1 LILKIPSTFPF
12 TIDTGRDALVCTFG
26 STRQRLAGALQ
37 AFRSL
42 RNPSKWLSF
51 AALLIVVLALPA
63 SSGAQQQGNV
73 ILDGNEQLFCVLA
86 ALNASGYDTGMTIDT
101 GNNTREVVRE
111 FLAKKKIPVLGDIRR
126 FYLGHKIPDD
136 PGADLGQ
143 YVSLALLLGPAP
155 DFKTTVAKSDL
166 PPDAKDVADLIPLLK
181 TFYQQADLLDLW
193 SRLQTRYQAEIL
205 RYDDPVRSSIQ
216 VSDAYLRFPS
226 GAYLGRT
233 YSIFLDLLG
242 APNQVQAR
250 IYGMNYFL
258 VITPSKQTKLREIR
272 YQYLHFLLDPL
283 AVKYAPEL
291 NQKADLRLAVRQAPM
306 LAADFKEDFPLLLTE
321 CLIHAAELRMD
332 KQPKAEAE
340 KSVQDLTASGLLLT
354 PYFYSA
360 LADYEQQDTSISV
373 YYKSMIAGIDV
384 QDETAKAAKI
394 KFTPPPVAAES
405 KKPPARTEEESL
417 LNGADNSVYLAHY
430 DEAKTA
436 YLEILEKINP
446 KSERALY
453 GLAAVY
459 TYTRKPDL
467 AEEYFKKALDTAHD
481 LRIAT
486 WSHIYLGRIYDL
498 KGKRDDAL
506 AQYRAASV
514 TATAYPEALRAVQAG
529 LVEAYG
535 SRKTKP

>member
-1 LILKIPSTFPF
+1 MILKIPPTFPL
-12 TIDTGRDALVCTFG
+12 TIETGRGALVRKSY
-26 STRQRLAGALQ
+26 STRQRLRVVPQSNPG
-37 AFRSL
+37 L
-42 RNPSKWLSF
+42 RNHSKWLSF
-51 AALLIVVLALPA
+51 AALLVVALALPA
-63 SSGAQQQGNV
+63 TGRAQQSGNV

-86 ALNASGYDTGMTIDT
+86 ALNASGYDTGMTLDT
-101 GNNTREVVRE
+101 GNNTRELVRE
-111 FLAKKKIPVLGDIRR
+111 FLAKKKIPVVEEIRR

-205 RYDDPVRSSIQ
+205 RYNESVRSSIQ
-216 VSDAYLRFPS
+216 FTDAYLRFPS

-242 APNQVQAR
+242 SPNQVQAR
-250 IYGMNYFL
+250 IYGANYFL
-258 VITPSKQTKLREIR
+258 VITPSKQTKLKEIR

-291 NQKADLRLAVRQAPM
+291 NRKGDLRMAVRQAPM
-306 LAADFKEDFPLLLTE
+306 LASDFKEDFPLLLTE
-321 CLIHAAELRMD
+321 CLIRAAELRMD
-332 KQPKAEAE
+332 KLPKAEAE

-360 LADYEQQDTSISV
+360 LADYEKQDTSISA

-384 QDETAKAAKI
+384 DDETAKAAKI
-394 KFTPPPVAAES
+394 KFMPRPAAEQS
-405 KKPPARTEEESL
+405 KNLPAQTEEERL

-436 YLEILEKINP
+436 YLEILEKVNP

-498 KGKRDDAL
+498 KGKREDAL

-529 LVEAYG
+529 LVEPFG
-535 SRKTKP
+535 SKKSNP

>member
-1 LILKIPSTFPF
+1 MKRYAKWVTF
-12 TIDTGRDALVCTFG
+12 A
-26 STRQRLAGALQ
+26 
-37 AFRSL
+37 
-42 RNPSKWLSF
+42 SF
-51 AALLIVVLALPA
+51 LMIGFAVTPV
-63 SSGAQQQGNV
+63 SQAQQQGNV
-73 ILDGNEQLFCVLA
+73 ILDGNEQLFSVLA
-86 ALNASGYDTGMTIDT
+86 ALNASGYDTGMTLDT
-101 GNNTREVVRE
+101 GNNTREIVRE
-111 FLAKKKIPVLGDIRR
+111 FLAKKKIPMVEQLRR
-126 FYLGHKIPDD
+126 FYLGHQIQGD

-143 YVSLALLLGPAP
+143 YVSLALLLGPPP
-155 DFKTTVAKSDL
+155 DFTTTVAKSDL
-166 PPDAKDVADLIPLLK
+166 PPDAKDVVEFIPLLK

-193 SRLQTRYQAEIL
+193 SRLQTRNQAEIL
-205 RYDDPVRSSIQ
+205 RYNESVRSSIQ
-216 VSDAYLRFPS
+216 LSDAYLRFPS

-258 VITPSKQTKLREIR
+258 VITPSKQTKLKEIR

-306 LAADFKEDFPLLLTE
+306 LGTDFKEDFPLLLTE
-321 CLIHAAELRMD
+321 CLIRAVELRMD
-332 KQPKAEAE
+332 KQPKADAE
-340 KSVQDLTASGLLLT
+340 KSLQDLAASGLLLA
-354 PYFYSA
+354 PHFYSA
-360 LADYEQQDTSISV
+360 LADYEQQDTSISA

-384 QDETAKAAKI
+384 DDETAKAAKI
-394 KFTPPPVAAES
+394 EFTPAPVVAES
-405 KKPPARTEEESL
+405 KKLPALTEEERL

-514 TATAYPEALRAVQAG
+514 TATAFPEALRAVQAG
-529 LVEAYG
+529 MAEPFVSKKA
-535 SRKTKP
+535 KP